1 MTGGCWEVW
10 VIWVGEWMYGCM
22 DVWTTVTGRRDGFV
36 RKVSM
41 AARVRVRLPMV
52 VVVAE
57 S

>member
-1 MTGGCWEVW
+1 
-10 VIWVGEWMYGCM
+10 M

-41 AARVRVRLPMV
+41 SARARVRLPMV
-52 VVVAE
+52 AVVAE